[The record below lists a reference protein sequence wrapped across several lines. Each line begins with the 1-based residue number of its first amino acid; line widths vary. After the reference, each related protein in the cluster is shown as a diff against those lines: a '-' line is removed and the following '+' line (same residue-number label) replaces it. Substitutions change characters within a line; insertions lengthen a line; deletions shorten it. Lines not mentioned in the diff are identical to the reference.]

1 MGKVTPLKI
10 DVNDGRLPLKD
21 KGLDMKD
28 FSSVA
33 ELRRDQLEKLAAGF
47 RMFAHF
53 GFNEGVAGHITYR
66 DPEFPDHFW
75 VNPLGVH
82 FSQIS
87 VSDLI
92 LVNHDGEVVQGD
104 KAVNVAAF
112 AIHSRLHK
120 ARPDVNAAAH
130 SHSIFG
136 RTFST
141 LGKLLDPISQDA
153 CAFYETQAI
162 YKDFS
167 GVVEE
172 VDEGDLIAEA
182 LGDKKVIILQN
193 HGILTTGPSVD
204 IALWFYTSMER
215 CCQAQLMAE
224 AAGKPKIIPHKTA
237 VKTREFIANDIAAW
251 ASYQPAFD
259 KIVKMQ
265 PDLLD

>member
-92 LVNHDGEVVQGD
+92 LVNHEGEVVQGD
-104 KAVNVAAF
+104 KAVNVDRTTIGGNFEWRPSDDFMLRGSWSESFRAPDMQRAF
-112 AIHSRLHK
+112 LERVEGFTSGIDYYQCWLSTGAIDNCGDFNKINIVTITEGNKSLKDEAGDSYSLGFVWEPAERL
-120 ARPDVNAAAH
+120 
-130 SHSIFG
+130 
-136 RTFST
+136 T
-141 LGKLLDPISQDA
+141 LTVDAYKVVLQD
-153 CAFYETQAI
+153 
-162 YKDFS
+162 
-167 GVVEE
+167 
-172 VDEGDLIAEA
+172 
-182 LGDKKVIILQN
+182 
-193 HGILTTGPSVD
+193 
-204 IALWFYTSMER
+204 
-215 CCQAQLMAE
+215 
-224 AAGKPKIIPHKTA
+224 
-237 VKTREFIANDIAAW
+237 
-251 ASYQPAFD
+251 
-259 KIVKMQ
+259 
-265 PDLLD
+265 

>member
-1 MGKVTPLKI
+1 MVEFAN
-10 DVNDGRLPLKD
+10 ND
-21 KGLDMKD
+21 
-28 FSSVA
+28 
-33 ELRRDQLEKLAAGF
+33 ELRRNQLEKLVAGF
-47 RMFAHF
+47 RLFSYF
-53 GFNEGVAGHITYR
+53 GYDEGVAGHITYR
-66 DPEFPDHFW
+66 DPEFHDHFW

-92 LVNHDGEVVQGD
+92 LVNHDGKVVQGD
-104 KAVNVAAF
+104 KDVNVAAF
-112 AIHSRLHK
+112 AIHSRLHA

-130 SHSIFG
+130 SHSIYG

-141 LGKLLDPISQDA
+141 LGKMLDPITQDA
-153 CAFYETQAI
+153 CAFYENQAI
-162 YKDFS
+162 YEDYS

-172 VDEGDLIAEA
+172 VDEGDAIAKV

-193 HGILTTGPSVD
+193 HGILTTGSSVD
-204 IALWFYTSMER
+204 IALWFYMSMER

-224 AAGKPKIIPHKTA
+224 AAGKPELIPHDAA
-237 VKTREFIANDIAAW
+237 VKAREFISNDIAAW

-259 KIVKMQ
+259 MIVKKE